1 MTLNLHMSSRERLEL
16 LRDGIRSRCALL
28 RQQTNQLEAQ
38 AVLIERELSHDRKAA
53 GPAKPKR
60 HLSPAGRKAIAAGQR
75 ARWAREKQATV
86 RTESGAKPE
95 KRKISG
101 ATRRKMAAAQKR
113 RFAEAK
119 AKAPNAAKAAPAAK
133 AASPAK
139 VARAG
144 A

>member
-60 HLSPAGRKAIAAGQR
+60 HLSPAGRKAIAAAQR
-75 ARWAREKQATV
+75 ARWARKKQATV
-86 RTESGAKPE
+86 RTESAKPE